1 MAISPVGDAPTD
13 PELVDDFLVAAAL
26 QQLHR
31 IRHYIEQVGLHPD
44 CTRVGKPTALCY
56 ASLKPNI
63 TLVEYYL
70 EKGADVNQADAIG
83 MTPLHYAAMG
93 GCVMCLARLI
103 AAGARINTRNRCGET
118 PLAAAVYR
126 AHCRETAEL
135 LQRHGAVIGSK
146 SAAGDPEHGVPRFH

>member
-1 MAISPVGDAPTD
+1 MASSPLGEAPID

-31 IRHYIEQVGLHPD
+31 IRHYIERVGLHPD

-93 GCVMCLARLI
+93 GCVMCLSRLI
-103 AAGARINTRNRCGET
+103 AAGARINTRNRSGET
-118 PLAAAVYR
+118 PLAAAVHR
-126 AHCRETAEL
+126 ARCRETAEL
-135 LQRHGAVIGSK
+135 LKRHGAVIETRSD
-146 SAAGDPEHGVPRFH
+146 AGNPETRSPSFH